1 MSFFLQIWREINEKV
16 KFSTMWVCPWLTSNT
31 IGHLVTWWHFIQRSS
46 SFLPNAPGRW
56 PLGHGYLPSLL
67 SELLRQNPR
76 SCDFSAARPLTL
88 RRNGG
93 SRFWDFFRGKVQHC
107 CFFRLGHLGDDHYD
121 RHPDNRHDLLLH
133 GKPRNWSWCWWAVV
147 DAGWWYLGF

>member
-1 MSFFLQIWREINEKV
+1 MSFFLQIWREINEKIR
-16 KFSTMWVCPWLTSNT
+16 FSTMWDCPWLTSNT

-46 SFLPNAPGRW
+46 SFLPNAPGPW

-93 SRFWDFFRGKVQHC
+93 SRFWDFWGKSST
-107 CFFRLGHLGDDHYD
+107 
-121 RHPDNRHDLLLH
+121 LLLFS
-133 GKPRNWSWCWWAVV
+133 GSAIWAMIIMIVILTIVMIFFCMVSRGIEV
-147 DAGWWYLGF
+147 DVDEQLWMLDGDI